1 MSTMKKIL
9 TVFMLS
15 IIALSLTFSAFADDA
30 AGSFIQ
36 SPSANQ
42 APELIAGG
50 SDEHDCDQSLIITAY
65 ADRDGLSAEK
75 KAELEA
81 VYAKIKGTTNLTSV
95 CADLKALAE
104 KLGIPTT
111 NLSVSD
117 LFDISD
123 AHADAEGTFDVVLT
137 ADTLENFVGL
147 LHYNDGQFE
156 LVDNAKVEERD
167 GELHLVFSTDGLS
180 PFAIVVD
187 NGEVAPVKDSSVII
201 GVLTVICIAEGAAL
215 VAILVKF
222 IVNKKFS

>member
-1 MSTMKKIL
+1 MFTMKKIL
-9 TVFMLS
+9 TVFILS
-15 IIALSLTFSAFADDA
+15 IIALSLTFSAFAADT
-30 AGSFIQ
+30 GSFVQ

-42 APELIAGG
+42 APELIVGG
-50 SDEHDCDQSLIITAY
+50 SDEHECDQSLIITSY
-65 ADRDGLSAEK
+65 ADREKLSAEK

-81 VYAKIKGTTNLTSV
+81 VYTKVKNTNNLTSV
-95 CADLKALAE
+95 CGDLKALAE

-123 AHADAEGTFDVVLT
+123 AHADAEGTFDIVLT

-147 LHYNDGQFE
+147 LHYTDGKFE
-156 LVDNAKVEERD
+156 LIDNAKIEEKD

-187 NGEVAPVKDSSVII
+187 NGEVAPVKDNGVLI
-201 GVLTVICIAEGAAL
+201 GVLTVIAIAEGAAL

-222 IVNKKFS
+222 IVSKKFA

>member
-30 AGSFIQ
+30 GSFIQ

-42 APELIAGG
+42 APDLISGG
-50 SDEHDCDQSLIITAY
+50 SDEHDCDQSLIITSY
-65 ADRDGLSAEK
+65 ADRDELSAEK
-75 KAELEA
+75 REELEA
-81 VYAKIKGTTNLTSV
+81 VYTKIKGTTNLVNV
-95 CADLKALAE
+95 CADLKAVAE

-123 AHADAEGTFDVVLT
+123 AHADADGTFDVVLS

-147 LHYNDGQFE
+147 LHYTDGKFE
-156 LVDNAKVEERD
+156 LVDNAKVEEKD

-187 NGEVAPVKDSSVII
+187 NGEVAPVKDNSVFV
-201 GVLTVICIAEGAAL
+201 GVLTVICLAEGAAL